1 MLHMASRNVCFLLNS
16 VFWTCYQ
23 VIHYSYKIVVFDSC
37 MLSYLCTFGQTV
49 LYIIPIPKWCAFRL
63 FLGFLI
69 FLKLVVYAEKS
80 PIQSATIYWVLL
92 GGRQRIK
99 KKKKSSL
106 WSLLL
111 QHHAICMRSIFMRS
125 SVLPSSSTKPH
136 SYQAATAS
144 GSLELGERWS
154 GTNRT
159 ACHAHGQGKTTRE
172 ASGYFFPFLKKLNDN
187 TWIHAHS
194 KYLCFIKM
202 HKWKV

>member
-80 PIQSATIYWVLL
+80 PIQSPMIYWVLL

-99 KKKKSSL
+99 EKKKQPLITSS
-106 WSLLL
+106 
-111 QHHAICMRSIFMRS
+111 
-125 SVLPSSSTKPH
+125 P
-136 SYQAATAS
+136 AS
-144 GSLELGERWS
+144 CNMHEVNLHEKLSPAFKFHKTPFIPGSHCLGEFRVEREVVRHKQDCLS
-154 GTNRT
+154 RPRT
-159 ACHAHGQGKTTRE
+159 GENNQGGIGLLF
-172 ASGYFFPFLKKLNDN
+172 SLFKK
-187 TWIHAHS
+187 
-194 KYLCFIKM
+194 IK
-202 HKWKV
+202 W